1 MAAGPQC
8 VLDTEEGSLTAE
20 LAEFVR
26 ARHAA
31 LVRRAYLLTGDR
43 AAAEDL
49 VQEALTRTCAAARRR
64 RVLDLEAYTRR
75 VMTNLVISAHR
86 RRRVPEQPAD
96 PGTLE
101 EQAGVQAGTQAG
113 ILPGERLPATAE
125 PDAALH
131 DAMWRV
137 LQSLSPQ
144 QRAVLVLRYYEDL
157 SETEI
162 AAALNVTVGTVRQH
176 ASRGLRHLRALITPT
191 EEAQIRER
199 H

>member
-101 EQAGVQAGTQAG
+101 EQAGIEAGTQ
-113 ILPGERLPATAE
+113 PGDRRSSTSD
-125 PDAALH
+125 PDASLH

-176 ASRGLRHLRALITPT
+176 ASRGMRHLRALITPT

>member
-1 MAAGPQC
+1 M
-8 VLDTEEGSLTAE
+8 TAE

-31 LVRRAYLLTGDR
+31 LVRRGYLLTGDR

-49 VQEALTRTCAAARRR
+49 VQEALARTCAAARRR

-75 VMTNLVISAHR
+75 VMTNLVISGHR
-86 RRRVPEQPAD
+86 RRRVPE
-96 PGTLE
+96 
-101 EQAGVQAGTQAG
+101 
-113 ILPGERLPATAE
+113 RATADLDHLEVTVAEPE
-125 PDAALH
+125 PDLH
-131 DAMWRV
+131 EEMWQV

-162 AAALNVTVGTVRQH
+162 ADALDVSVGTVRQH
-176 ASRGLRHLRALITPT
+176 AARGLRHLRALVTPP
-191 EEAQIRER
+191 EEAPTHDR